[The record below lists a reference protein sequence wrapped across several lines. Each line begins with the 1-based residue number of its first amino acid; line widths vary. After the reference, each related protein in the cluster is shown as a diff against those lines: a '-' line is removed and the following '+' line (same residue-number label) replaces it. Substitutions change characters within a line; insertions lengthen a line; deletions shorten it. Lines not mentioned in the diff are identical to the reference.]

1 MKNNFSHTF
10 NVTGIYMIYNVIS
23 KKSYIGSSLNIYQR
37 IFGKSSS
44 SHLKSLS
51 ENRHINRHL
60 QNAYNKHG
68 VSVFTF
74 RILEICSKD
83 LLLDR
88 EQFYLNTI
96 LCAEDLKKFKKKA
109 YNICPTA
116 GSPLGRR
123 MSCKTKQKCSLSKI
137 GCKNPMY
144 GKSGVMHPN
153 NLKVIQYDADGN
165 FIKVHDNVNT
175 ASKAL
180 LITETS
186 IRNALKKGYMGGGC
200 YWKKFKINFSLT
212 IPIKKQLRKSISA
225 TCINSNETYNFKSLA
240 SAALFF
246 NMERKA
252 FSNAI
257 KNALKNKNGFYKNYM
272 WQLNNI

>member
-1 MKNNFSHTF
+1 MKNNLSHTF
-10 NVTGIYMIYNVIS
+10 NVTGIYMIHNIIS
-23 KKSYIGSSLNIYQR
+23 KKSYIGSALNIYQR
-37 IFGKSSS
+37 IFGKSSR

-51 ENRHINRHL
+51 ENRHINKHL

-74 RILEICSKD
+74 RILEVCSKD

-96 LCAEDLKKFKKKA
+96 LHAEDPKKFKKKA

-116 GSPLGRR
+116 GSPLGRK
-123 MSCKTKQKCSLSKI
+123 MSYKTKQKCSLLKT

-144 GKSGVMHPN
+144 GKSGIMHPN
-153 NLKVIQYDADGN
+153 NLKIIQYDADGN
-165 FIKVHDNVNT
+165 FIKVFDNVNT
-175 ASKAL
+175 ASKFL

-186 IRNALKKGYMGGGC
+186 IRNAIKKGHMGGGY
-200 YWKKFKINFSLT
+200 YWKKFKISFSLT

-225 TCINSNETYNFKSLA
+225 TCINSNKTYSFESLA

-246 NMERKA
+246 NIERKT

-257 KNALKNKNGFYKNYM
+257 KNALKNKNGLYKKHV